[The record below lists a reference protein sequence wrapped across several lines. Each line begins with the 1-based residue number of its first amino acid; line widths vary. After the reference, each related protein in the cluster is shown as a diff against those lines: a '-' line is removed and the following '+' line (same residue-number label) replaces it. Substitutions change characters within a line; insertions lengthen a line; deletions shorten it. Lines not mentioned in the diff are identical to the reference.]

1 MFLTPDELATLTGL
15 TRYSAQCRWLREH
28 GYRHERDVQGRPVVL
43 RSEVERRLSTAAK
56 PAREPTLRVAG
67 L

>member
-1 MFLTPDELATLTGL
+1 MFLSPADLVTLTGL
-15 TRYSAQCRWLREH
+15 TRYSAQCRWLTEH

-56 PAREPTLRVAG
+56 PAREPSLRVAG